1 MVSAIIVAAG
11 NSTRMGV
18 DKQRLLLGGRPV
30 IIHTLSAFEH
40 CPSIDEIVLVTRAEE
55 IEPLTAL
62 AEKYGITKLSS
73 VVEGGADRQTS
84 VAHGIACCAEESTH
98 FAIHDGARPLIT
110 SEVITRTV
118 ETAKKTGAAAA
129 AVRVKDTIK
138 VVNEQNVI
146 IDTPNR
152 DTLWSVQTP
161 QVFEKQ
167 VYLHSLAYAEEN
179 KLAVTDDCR
188 LAEAAGYAVQLVEG
202 SYRNI
207 KITTPEDIAMAE
219 GLL

>member
-1 MVSAIIVAAG
+1 MVSAIVVAAG
-11 NSTRMGV
+11 SSTRMGT
-18 DKQRLLLGGRPV
+18 DKQRLLLGDRPV
-30 IIHTLSAFEH
+30 IIHTLTAFEH
-40 CPSIDEIVLVTRAEE
+40 CSSIDEIVLVTRAEE
-55 IEPLTAL
+55 IEPLADL

-110 SEVITRTV
+110 PEVITRVV
-118 ETAKKTGAAAA
+118 EKAVQTGAAAA
-129 AVRVKDTIK
+129 AVPMKDTVK
-138 VVNEQNVI
+138 VVNGQNVI
-146 IDTPNR
+146 IDTPDR

-167 VYLHSLAYAEEN
+167 VYLHSLEN
-179 KLAVTDDCR
+179 AKEKELAVTDDCR
-188 LAEAAGYAVQLVEG
+188 LAEVAGYAVHLVEG

-207 KITTPEDIAMAE
+207 KITTPEDIRMAE